1 MLFLTKFFNIK
12 FPVDAGDNNINLEIF
27 LLLLIFIVEF

>member
-12 FPVDAGDNNINLEIF
+12 FPVEDGDNNINLEIF
-27 LLLLIFIVEF
+27 LLLVIFNVEF